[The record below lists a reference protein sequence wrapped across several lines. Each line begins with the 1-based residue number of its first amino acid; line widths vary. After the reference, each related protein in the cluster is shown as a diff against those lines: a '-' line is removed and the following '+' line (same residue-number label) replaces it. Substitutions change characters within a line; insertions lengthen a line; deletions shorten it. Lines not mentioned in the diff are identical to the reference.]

1 MDDVLVIKR
10 DNFSAED
17 YMKPLK
23 VSNELHTRVKALADE
38 ANPPLSKVSCQL
50 VEFALAHVRV
60 ED

>member
-38 ANPPLSKVSCQL
+38 LKLKKINIP
-50 VEFALAHVRV
+50 VRL
-60 ED
+60 